1 MTEAASGIVQSL
13 PTPPAYP
20 RSLLPKTKQVAAAVF
35 LALQA
40 IALPAA
46 YADGSITEFVQL
58 DESKGIW
65 SVKSGEGLYIE
76 GDNTLYD
83 FEISV
88 GVENPGKWI
97 FADGST
103 LFLDHFME
111 SNETSMGLYV
121 TDGAKL
127 EMSGSGTF
135 KAYAGT
141 NYTAN
146 INQRG
151 SAIWVC
157 PATSSKDTSLTITGT
172 SVEVQGDKG
181 VRVDGGAS
189 FVLDNTSNPSGHLY
203 VGIDSSDGTLKTVN
217 AEMQNGL
224 VTVNGGASISIKT
237 NTAKFYSVGSTMDY
251 TSVIGTSKDSSEGTT
266 TLKKLGAKG
275 YSSIS
280 VEAKDFEIQAFGG
293 DTIGNAFVVNAS
305 ANKYNG
311 AEIHLSG
318 GDFKLDTDWYAAIG
332 AYSDKVN
339 TGKEYG
345 VITMDFD
352 TVTLNSSK
360 NSVIAYNYEGSYDD
374 AAVHINAKSV
384 TIESPTTSTYTLQS
398 WYNAAIDITAEN
410 DLTIASHYLTSY
422 AKGSNARISLQS
434 GKLSVSDDNN
444 YAAWAT
450 KGALISYNADSE
462 NSTYAAGNT
471 TLLSGDLRADYAG
484 VVKVGL
490 GTADSV
496 FNGGGYDYN
505 FTGSSACGYISIY
518 AANGATWNVELWDGK
533 YSSTIYEY
541 VSTDKNAD
549 GISSYVNLTGVGTGQ
564 KLRLSKLS
572 GSGAEFILRTQVD
585 ENRTGY
591 YRDHVQILSGTGDH
605 YILVKAMG
613 IEDPE
618 VPDWTAEV
626 QSDYLIQH
634 YEEDGAT
641 SVRLDTAASDA
652 SGEAGEAA
660 AQSEGAV
667 PLSFVLANKN
677 QAVDIGNR
685 RYVLMTR
692 DIADDSGTGTEW
704 YLQYA
709 GAVPEEPKETDPEPG
724 TFIEEPDPEPEPEP
738 DPVVPDTPV
747 PDQNFENLSSSAQLV
762 TTLAGYGNMYSAWTA
777 NLTDLRKRLGEVR
790 YGAQDG
796 LWARAIWQKD
806 TTDGITGGKFE
817 QKLKGIQIGVD
828 HIVTQDEDRM
838 WLVGGNFKYADADQ
852 KVRRMTYGR
861 GDMTTYGAFL
871 YATYAN
877 YKGCYAD
884 FVLSLDHYKEKLTA
898 QQSDWTM
905 THGRYNTWGWGAS
918 AEIGKMFSS
927 TQNDEGWGPW
937 YANWWIEPQLQ
948 LAYYWGKGKNFTMD
962 NGMTV
967 SQENG
972 QSLIG
977 RAGVVIGKKF
987 NYGKNRKE
995 VDKRYS
1001 QFYVKGGVKQEFLG
1015 DQKLTVNGERFSGNL
1030 RGPRVYY
1037 GAGFDWNAT
1046 DQLRLYAQVEREQGS
1061 KYKRDYQVSV
1071 GLRWQF

>member
-1 MTEAASGIVQSL
+1 MSFSKLGAHRRIHVRIHRKSVHL
-13 PTPPAYP
+13 
-20 RSLLPKTKQVAAAVF
+20 AAAAF
-35 LALQA
+35 
-40 IALPAA
+40 IALHGGVVPHHAHA
-46 YADGSITEFVQL
+46 SNAGVTEFVSL

-65 SVKSGEGLYIE
+65 SAKTGEGLYIE

-88 GVENPGKWI
+88 GTENPGEWI
-97 FADGST
+97 FTDGSA

-111 SNETSMGLYV
+111 GNETSMGLYV

-127 EMSGSGTF
+127 EISGNGTF
-135 KAYAGT
+135 KAYAGDK
-141 NYTAN
+141 YTAN
-146 INQRG
+146 KNQRG

-157 PATSSKDTSLTITGT
+157 PAASGKDTSLTITGT

-189 FVLDNTSNPSGHLY
+189 FVLDNTDNPNGHFY
-203 VGIDSSDGTLKTVN
+203 IGIDSSDGTLKTVN

-224 VTVNGGASISIKT
+224 VTVNGGSSISIKT

-251 TSVIGTSKDSSEGTT
+251 TSVIGTSKDSSESAS
-266 TLKKLGAKG
+266 TLLKLGAKG

-293 DTIGNAFVVNAS
+293 ETIGNAFVVSAS
-305 ANKYNG
+305 SNKYNG

-332 AYSDKVN
+332 AYSYTKN
-339 TGKEYG
+339 TGSEYG

-352 TVTLNSSK
+352 TVTLNAAK
-360 NSVIAYNYEGSYDD
+360 NSVIAYGYNGAYDD
-374 AAVHINAKSV
+374 AAVRIRANSV
-384 TIESPTTSTYTLQS
+384 QIESPTTSTYTLQS
-398 WYNAAIDITAEN
+398 WYNAVIDINAES
-410 DLTIASHYLTSY
+410 DLTIASHYVASY
-422 AKGSNARISLQS
+422 AKGTNARINLQS
-434 GKLSVSDDNN
+434 KNLTVTDDGH
-444 YAAWAT
+444 YAAWARQ
-450 KGALISYNADSE
+450 GALVSYNADTE
-462 NSTYAAGNT
+462 NSTYNAGHT
-471 TLLSGDLRADYAG
+471 TVLSGDLRADYAG

-496 FNGGGYDYN
+496 FNGGAYDYH
-505 FTGSSACGYISIY
+505 FTGSPDCGYISIY
-518 AANGATWNVELWDGK
+518 GANGAAWNVALWGGE
-533 YSSTIYEY
+533 STSTVYEY
-541 VSTDKNAD
+541 VSTDKNAA

-564 KLRLSKLS
+564 DLRISKLS
-572 GSGAEFILRTQVD
+572 GAGAEFILRTQVD
-585 ENRTGY
+585 DNRTGE
-591 YRDHVQILSGTGDH
+591 YRDHVRILSGSGGH

-613 IEDPE
+613 IEDPA

-634 YEEDGAT
+634 YEEDGAA
-641 SVRLDTAASDA
+641 SVRLDTA
-652 SGEAGEAA
+652 EGEAA
-660 AQSEGAV
+660 VQSEGSV

-677 QAVDIGNR
+677 RAVDVGNR

-692 DIADDSGTGTEW
+692 DIADDSGAGTEW

-709 GAVPEEPKETDPEPG
+709 GAVPEEPKD
-724 TFIEEPDPEPEPEP
+724 PEP
-738 DPVVPDTPV
+738 DPGTFDAESDPVPESDPDPAVPDTPV
-747 PDQNFENLSSSAQLV
+747 LDQNFENLSTSAQLV
-762 TTLAGYGNMYSAWTA
+762 TTLAGYGSMYSAWTA

-796 LWARAIWQKD
+796 LWARAVWQKD
-806 TTDGITGGKFE
+806 TTDGLTGGKFE
-817 QKLKGIQIGVD
+817 QKLRGLQIGMD

-838 WLVGGNFKYADADQ
+838 WLLGANFKYAEADQ
-852 KVRRMTYGR
+852 KVKGMDYGK

-884 FVLSLDHYKEKLTA
+884 FVLSVDRYREKLAT
-898 QQSDWTM
+898 QQSDWSM

-918 AEIGKMFSS
+918 VEVGRMFSS
-927 TQNDEGWGPW
+927 AQNDEGWGPW
-937 YANWWIEPQLQ
+937 YNQWWIEPQLQ
-948 LAYYWGKGKNFTMD
+948 LAYYWGKGKNFKMD

-967 SQENG
+967 SQKNG

-977 RAGVVIGKKF
+977 RAGIVIGKKF
-987 NYGKNRKE
+987 NYGENRKT

-1015 DQKLTVNGERFSGNL
+1015 NQKITVNGERFSGNL
-1030 RGPRVYY
+1030 RGPRIYY
-1037 GAGFDWNAT
+1037 GAGVDWNAT
-1046 DQLRLYAQVEREQGS
+1046 DGLRLYAQVEREQGS

-1071 GLRWQF
+1071 GLKRQF